1 MQMQMQ
7 IQMQLQKQAMQLLGY
22 PSMPWVCEQI
32 SSQLSY
38 LLRLHVS
45 MKGHIFG
52 NEKTPIVFR
61 LEEVTLASLSLLRPP
76 SQDFMLTA
84 HNRAL
89 LMPRLLKMVN
99 MMDKVDIG
107 QDGWVGLASRT
118 KIKIK

>member
-1 MQMQMQ
+1 MA
-7 IQMQLQKQAMQLLGY
+7 I
-22 PSMPWVCEQI
+22 
-32 SSQLSY
+32 
-38 LLRLHVS
+38 
-45 MKGHIFG
+45 KGHIFG

-76 SQDFMLTA
+76 FQDFMLTA
-84 HNRAL
+84 HNLAL

-99 MMDKVDIG
+99 MMNKVDIG